1 MSLIDE
7 ILRIEH
13 EYVKA
18 VVGFLIRGDEIL
30 LGERIKVSGGLGQN
44 TFAGPGGKVE
54 PGETDDEAIKREIM
68 EEIGVEITNYKR
80 LGRIRFLNPGKQN
93 WDFDASAYFVY
104 EWKNKPQETDVM
116 RPVWFKTNEL
126 PVDKMWEDNI
136 DLLTRALKGEVI
148 DMIYLYED
156 GKVTETKNLIHLKN
170 T

>member
-1 MSLIDE
+1 MSNIDE
-7 ILRIEH
+7 IIALDH
-13 EYVKA
+13 VFVKA

-30 LGERIKVSGGLGQN
+30 LGERIKVSRGLGQN
-44 TFAGPGGKVE
+44 IFAGAGGKVE
-54 PGETDDEAIKREIM
+54 PGETDGEALMRELQ
-68 EEIGVEITNYKR
+68 EEIGVEIIEFKKIGR
-80 LGRIRFLNPGKQN
+80 LRFINSDRLY